1 MIYIKNRSE
10 IEKMRK
16 AGRFAARLLNYI
28 EQFVKEGVTTLE
40 LNDLCEDFTRKHGHT
55 SAPLNYKGTYPK
67 SICTSINNIVCHGI
81 PKSADVLK
89 KGDIINIDVSPRVD
103 GYIGDTSRT
112 FKIGKVSPEA
122 EELVELT
129 QKAMWVG
136 IEQVKP
142 GNRISDI
149 GNAIEEFLAPKKYGI
164 VRDLMGHGVGKNFH
178 EEPQVPHFKTN
189 RKLAKIEP
197 GMIFTVEPMINL
209 GTWEVIFDKKDKW
222 TVWTKDGKISAQF
235 EHTVLVTE
243 KGYEILTLDE

>member
-28 EQFVKEGVTTLE
+28 GQFVKEGVTTLE
-40 LNDLCEDFTRKHGHT
+40 LNDLCEDYTRKHGHT